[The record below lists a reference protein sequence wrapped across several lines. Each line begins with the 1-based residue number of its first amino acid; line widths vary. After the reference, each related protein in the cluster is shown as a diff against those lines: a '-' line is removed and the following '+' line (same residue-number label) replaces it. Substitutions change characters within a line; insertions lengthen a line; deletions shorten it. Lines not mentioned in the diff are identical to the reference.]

1 VGSAID
7 IAYVK
12 WDMRLCTLERVNCVM
27 GRKVYINNSIS
38 LSKVIQL
45 LTKGSGPSPYL
56 IPSSVL
62 NTQLVKLIPASIS
75 NSFNLAMACD
85 CACVREVKW

>member
-1 VGSAID
+1 
-7 IAYVK
+7 
-12 WDMRLCTLERVNCVM
+12 MLECVNCVM
-27 GRKVYINNSIS
+27 GRIVYVNNSIS
-38 LSKVIQL
+38 LSKVMQL
-45 LTKGSGPSPYL
+45 LTKGSGPSPL

-85 CACVREVKW
+85 CACVREAKW